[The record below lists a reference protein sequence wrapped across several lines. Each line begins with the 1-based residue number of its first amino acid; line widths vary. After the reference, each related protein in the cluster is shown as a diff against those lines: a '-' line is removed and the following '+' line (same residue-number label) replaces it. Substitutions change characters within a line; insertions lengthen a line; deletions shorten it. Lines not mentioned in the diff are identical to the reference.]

1 MITLGLIALILV
13 LILTGQPLFVLVG
26 VICGYCF
33 KFIGEEE
40 IQNTASD
47 MFYAG
52 DKEILLAIPLFV
64 LAGNLMTQGSI
75 SKRLIRFGQCCNSAD
90 SIRDG
95 DCQCIELCC
104 FCCNFRIVSRD
115 AYCSWNNLIPRLN

>member
-40 IQNTASD
+40 IQNMVSD

-52 DKEILLAIPLFV
+52 DKEILSPFLYLF
-64 LAGNLMTQGSI
+64 LPGT
-75 SKRLIRFGQCCNSAD
+75 
-90 SIRDG
+90 
-95 DCQCIELCC
+95 
-104 FCCNFRIVSRD
+104 
-115 AYCSWNNLIPRLN
+115 

>member
-1 MITLGLIALILV
+1 MITLGLIALIFGFV
-13 LILTGQPLFVLVG
+13 LTGQPLFVLVG

-40 IQNTASD
+40 IQNMAGD

-64 LAGNLMTQGSI
+64 LAGNLMTQGQ
-75 SKRLIRFGQCCNSAD
+75 SKG
-90 SIRDG
+90 
-95 DCQCIELCC
+95 
-104 FCCNFRIVSRD
+104 
-115 AYCSWNNLIPRLN
+115 